1 MPPLPLVAL
10 TIVMATSF
18 GLLVAGRR
26 YLRRYI
32 ALHKASPPSLWMF
45 RRSDDPEL
53 ETLRRVGLVLLPF
66 YLIAAVIVLL
76 RP

>member
-1 MPPLPLVAL
+1 MTSAL
-10 TIVMATSF
+10 
-18 GLLVAGRR
+18 L
-26 YLRRYI
+26 
-32 ALHKASPPSLWMF
+32 PSLWMF